1 MRKLTIVL
9 LSMLVSVALQAQQ
22 PPRRPPQGP
31 APAPPPPQAPQ
42 PPPPQQPQGPGG
54 PLPGLTPAERASF
67 QDGLGD
73 FTEVES
79 VDDGLGPVFNERL
92 CVACHSAGGVGGGS
106 TRTVT
111 RFARRVR
118 GVFDPLENLGG
129 SLVQD
134 HAIGPVDGSTHQF
147 RPEVVPLPATIVVHR
162 RTTSLWGL
170 GLVDVTP
177 DATFTALAARPEMP
191 GRVNMVDNI
200 RAGMKTAGK
209 FGWKAQVPSLVQFA
223 GDAYLNEMG
232 ITSAD
237 FPNENCPQGRCDELQ
252 FNPAPGINDD
262 GSGVAAL
269 AQFMTLLA
277 PPGRGPI
284 TADVNDGEGVFNRI
298 GCASC
303 HVATLRSGSSPI
315 AALDNKVYHPWSD
328 YLLHDMGALGDG
340 LEMGDAKGAEMRTA
354 PLWGLRFVTTYLHDG
369 RATTLDQAVLAHD
382 GQGRSSRDRYAALN
396 ARDKARLTAFLNSL

>member
-1 MRKLTIVL
+1 
-9 LSMLVSVALQAQQ
+9 
-22 PPRRPPQGP
+22 PQG
-31 APAPPPPQAPQ
+31 A
-42 PPPPQQPQGPGG
+42 GG
-54 PLPGLTPAERASF
+54 PLRGLTPAELAAF
-67 QDGLGD
+67 QDGLED

-79 VDDGLGPVFNERL
+79 VDEGLGPVFNERS
-92 CVACHSAGGVGGGS
+92 CAACHSAGGVGGGS
-106 TRTVT
+106 ERTVT

-118 GVFDPLENLGG
+118 GVFDPLTNLGG

-134 HAIGPVDGSTHQF
+134 HAIGTADGSPHQF
-147 RPEVVPLPATIVVHR
+147 RPEVVPQPASIVVHR
-162 RTTSLWGL
+162 RTTPLFGL
-170 GLVDVTP
+170 GFVDATP
-177 DATFTALAARPEMP
+177 DSTFAALAARPEMP

-269 AQFMTLLA
+269 HDFMTLLA
-277 PPGRGPI
+277 PPGRGAI
-284 TADVNDGEGVFNRI
+284 NGDVNDGEDVFNRI

-303 HVATLRSGSSPI
+303 HVATLRTGASPV

-328 YLLHDMGALGDG
+328 YLLHDMGTLGDG

-369 RATTLDQAVLAHD
+369 RATTLDQAILAHD
-382 GQGRSSRDRYAALN
+382 GQARPSRDRYAALN